1 MHGLRLVLVFH
12 CLSWGGGSVKIFL
25 YFQDQYFYPWL
36 ILWFH
41 LRPLLSPA
49 VHLIVG
55 PDPRQQHRVRHR
67 ALPTW
72 SPARP
77 TKKLVLISVAHT
89 NIVVAW
95 IISRC
100 SRLRSVHQ
108 VLDISDNDQ
117 MARFQGVQV
126 LASSCPVR
134 SSSFLLIA
142 LDCPPLSD
150 EPWAL
155 SLIDT
160 SSGHR
165 KRHRTGNQSTHLA
178 AHNHMLACHV
188 SQVSQVSTGR
198 SRSIFSVSGMSVAR
212 LGYNAGAWLDLE
224 RVCWLFVSSDK
235 IYTASHPALRQF
247 H

>member
-1 MHGLRLVLVFH
+1 MCMAYLSYLSSTVSPEEGGVLTYFLIFKINIFTHDWFSNFISDLCAHLCFLLRSISSSVLILVSSTACGIERFLHDRQEVGFDLRLTH
-12 CLSWGGGSVKIFL
+12 EYRGGLNNFSV
-25 YFQDQYFYPWL
+25 
-36 ILWFH
+36 
-41 LRPLLSPA
+41 
-49 VHLIVG
+49 
-55 PDPRQQHRVRHR
+55 
-67 ALPTW
+67 
-72 SPARP
+72 
-77 TKKLVLISVAHT
+77 
-89 NIVVAW
+89 
-95 IISRC
+95 

-108 VLDISDNDQ
+108 VLDNSDNDQ
-117 MARFQGVQV
+117 VARFQGVQV
-126 LASSCPVR
+126 FASSCPVR

-178 AHNHMLACHV
+178 AHNHMLARHV

-224 RVCWLFVSSDK
+224 RVWLFVSSDK